1 MKGKKKLHTQIIVIL
16 IFMALIPQCI
26 IAFFNYYYVK
36 KNFNSTFN
44 DYLYTT
50 LTKIDETIKSVDK
63 SSRESVDMLSKNPND
78 QNVLKDN
85 NADNSIVDFVNLYTQ
100 SYKDVSSA
108 YIGLSDG
115 RILVPSK
122 QKLPEGYDPRKR
134 PWYPQAVSKNGEVF
148 LTDPYEDAFNKGQF
162 VVSYAKEV
170 KDNESGQII
179 GVAGIDIKLTQI
191 AQQVA
196 NAKIGDSGYA
206 AVLDGNGTII
216 AHKNAALI
224 GKTSKDEK
232 WINNVINSGK
242 TGVFENI
249 NGTNYFAYSLKNAE
263 TGWSIIGFIPQS
275 EFNSKINSII
285 KMIIIL
291 SLIILILAVIIGNLF
306 SKSITKPIE
315 NIEGSLVKLSKGD
328 FTKKIDE
335 NVKGSLEIHS
345 ITKSLNLM
353 IDEVV
358 EILKETVE
366 SSKHIK
372 ESTEAMVDICKQS
385 TGAGEEIA
393 RSIQGIANG
402 ASNQAQNV
410 EDNSNLAELLGDKVN
425 GCLEDSNHM
434 IEASNRV
441 KFSTEKGLGNINKL
455 VTNFDKT
462 TKSDKEVLEEV
473 NVLAENSQK
482 VNEITET
489 IKQITEQTN
498 LLALNASIEAARAGE
513 AGKGFAVVAEEVRN
527 LAEQSGE
534 SAEEINIIVNKI
546 ETSVKAVLSKI
557 NYSAEI
563 SKETAKSVNETSVSF
578 RDIENDSKILQSSI
592 EKVSTEL
599 QGIDKDKEN
608 IVEAFS
614 TLARIAEDTAAATEE
629 VSASSQQQASGL
641 SEVLTAAEKLSNLT
655 EELDTAVKNFKIN

>member
-1 MKGKKKLHTQIIVIL
+1 MKGKRKLHTQIIVIL

-50 LTKIDETIKSVDK
+50 LSKIDETIKSVDK
-63 SSRESVDMLSKNPND
+63 SSRQSVDMISKNPNN
-78 QNVLKDN
+78 QNVLKDT
-85 NADNSIVDFVNLYTQ
+85 NAATSILDFVNTYAQ
-100 SYKDVSSA
+100 SHKEVSCA
-108 YIGLSDG
+108 YLGVSDG
-115 RILVPSK
+115 RMLVQPK
-122 QKLPEGYDPRKR
+122 QDLPDGYDPRKR

-162 VVSYAKEV
+162 VVSYEKAV
-170 KDNESGQII
+170 KDSGSGQII

-191 AQQVA
+191 AQQVS
-196 NAKIGDSGYA
+196 NAKIGDSGYV

-216 AHKNAALI
+216 AHKNAELI

-232 WINNVINSGK
+232 WINNVVNSGK
-242 TGVFENI
+242 IGVFENI
-249 NGTNYFAYSLKNAE
+249 NGTNYVTYSLKNAE

-275 EFNSKINSII
+275 EFNSKINGII

-291 SLIILILAVIIGNLF
+291 SVIILILAAVIGNLF

-328 FTKKIDE
+328 FTEKIDE
-335 NVKGSLEIHS
+335 NAKGSLEIHS

-358 EILKETVE
+358 EILKETVG

-372 ESTEAMVDICKQS
+372 ESTEAMVEICKQS

-393 RSIQGIANG
+393 KSIQGIANG
-402 ASNQAQNV
+402 ASSQAQNV
-410 EDNSNLAELLGDKVN
+410 EDSSNLAELLGDKVN
-425 GCLEDSNHM
+425 GCLQDSSHM

-441 KFSTEKGLGNINKL
+441 KSSTEKGLGNINKL
-455 VTNFDKT
+455 VTSFDKT
-462 TKSDKEVLEEV
+462 TKSDIEVLKEV

-546 ETSVKAVLSKI
+546 ENSVKAVLSKI
-557 NYSAEI
+557 NYSTEI
-563 SKETAKSVNETSVSF
+563 SKETAKSVNETSESF

-599 QGIDKDKEN
+599 QGVGKDKEN
-608 IVEAFS
+608 IVRAFLD
-614 TLARIAEDTAAATEE
+614 LARIAEDTAAATEE

-641 SEVLTAAEKLSNLT
+641 NEVLTSAEKLSNLT